1 MKSSKIKRRFLIGNF
16 LLCLVF
22 SLLIFSQN
30 RPKTENLEPPDVE
43 DTETM
48 LTLLLSDKT
57 RNLHQWS
64 AISQF
69 HGLPSE
75 RVNAIEQTPDGIM
88 WFATDSGLAK
98 FDGRR
103 VQSVSPENFSN
114 KRILTLKTDRR
125 GMLWIGTDK
134 GAFRFFNNSFLP
146 IPQTADFS

>member
-1 MKSSKIKRRFLIGNF
+1 MKKAKINKKILIGNF

-22 SLLIFSQN
+22 SSLLLIFSQT
-30 RPKTENLEPPDVE
+30 RPKSEPLAPPEEE
-43 DTETM
+43 DAETM

-103 VQSVSPENFSN
+103 VQSVSPEYLSN
-114 KRILTLKTDRR
+114 KRILALKTDRS
-125 GMLWIGTDK
+125 GALWMGTEK
-134 GAFRFFNNSFLP
+134 GAFRFENNSFL
-146 IPQTADFS
+146 

>member
-1 MKSSKIKRRFLIGNF
+1 MRKSNMNSRFLIGIF
-16 LLCLVF
+16 LLCLIF
-22 SLLIFSQN
+22 SSLLLIFSQSK
-30 RPKTENLEPPDVE
+30 PKPENLPPPEEE
-43 DTETM
+43 DAETM

-75 RVNAIEQTPDGIM
+75 HVNAIEQTSDGIM

-114 KRILTLKTDRR
+114 QRIPALKTDPN
-125 GMLWIGTDK
+125 GGHWIGTEK
-134 GAFRFFNNSFLP
+134 GAFSFYNN
-146 IPQTADFS
+146 